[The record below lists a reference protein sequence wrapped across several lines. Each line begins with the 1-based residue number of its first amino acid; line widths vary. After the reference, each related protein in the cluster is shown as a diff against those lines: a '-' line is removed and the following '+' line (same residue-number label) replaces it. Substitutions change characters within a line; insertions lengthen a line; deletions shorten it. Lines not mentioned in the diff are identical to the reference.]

1 MFTQRCPR
9 CNKEYVMDHVSP
21 TMGLKQTGEKCAE
34 QKTGGR
40 CRGVL
45 CDTILDWEDSLPTD
59 QLNLSDKFCKAADLA
74 ITIGSSLQ
82 IVPAA
87 NLPLLTKK
95 NGGKVVIINL
105 QQTKHDK
112 KADLLI
118 RGYADDIMRIVMN
131 KLNILVPS
139 YTKPVV
145 RLCSDNKIPDSV
157 NLDTR
162 KRRKRKSTDIKKKNE
177 TSEIIQTDIKEP
189 NVKLL
194 KETKAETE
202 NKFNLAS
209 SNVKIEND

>member
-1 MFTQRCPR
+1 
-9 CNKEYVMDHVSP
+9 
-21 TMGLKQTGEKCAE
+21 
-34 QKTGGR
+34 
-40 CRGVL
+40 
-45 CDTILDWEDSLPTD
+45 
-59 QLNLSDKFCKAADLA
+59 AADLA

-157 NLDTR
+157 NLD
-162 KRRKRKSTDIKKKNE
+162 
-177 TSEIIQTDIKEP
+177 
-189 NVKLL
+189 
-194 KETKAETE
+194 
-202 NKFNLAS
+202 
-209 SNVKIEND
+209 